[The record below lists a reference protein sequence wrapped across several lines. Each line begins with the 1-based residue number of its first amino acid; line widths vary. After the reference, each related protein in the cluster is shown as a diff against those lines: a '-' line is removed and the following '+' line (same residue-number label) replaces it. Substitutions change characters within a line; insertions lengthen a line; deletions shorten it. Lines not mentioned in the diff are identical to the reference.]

1 MSEHETGTLDRRN
14 VLQVLGV
21 TSLAGLTGYAGAAN
35 GERPQDPQPAQAADE
50 DDEDDDDEMFERIP
64 AIDIPVIDGYSN
76 GEKVW
81 FIHTSAS
88 TQQMATRL
96 QEMIHSPVLH
106 VPKLDDLVNTDAL
119 ADIYVFKNGV
129 DRSDVEPW
137 GGGPFGFQI
146 DILDSVPGD
155 EDYTPL
161 RQPNVVMWNE
171 DADSRILKSVDELM
185 KAKEAGELTIQ
196 QTDVVVNAPVVD
208 WPGGSLGGLHMSMGP
223 SMMQQMSEMCDMHDG
238 SGMSGMD
245 NSSAGSGMNNS
256 SLTSSSQNKCGDESK

>member
-1 MSEHETGTLDRRN
+1 MSDHKSGMLDRRN
-14 VLQVLGV
+14 VLKVLGI
-21 TSLAGLTGYAGAAN
+21 SSLTGVTGVAGAAP
-35 GERPQDPQPAQAADE
+35 GDQPQDSQSAETADN
-50 DDEDDDDEMFERIP
+50 DDEDDRDENAMFEQIP
-64 AIDIPVIDGYSN
+64 ALDLPVIDAYYN

-96 QEMIHSPVLH
+96 QEMIRSPVLH
-106 VPKLDDLVNTDAL
+106 VPKLDDIVDTDAL

-129 DRSDVEPW
+129 DRSDAEPW

-146 DILDSVPGD
+146 DILDAVPGD

-161 RQPNVVMWNE
+161 RQPNVVTWKE
-171 DADSRILKSVDELM
+171 GAEPRVLTSVDELM
-185 KAKEAGELTIQ
+185 AAKEAGKVTIK

-223 SMMQQMSEMCDMHDG
+223 AMMQQMCDMHG
-238 SGMSGMD
+238 ESGR
-245 NSSAGSGMNNS
+245 NNS
-256 SLTSSSQNKCGDESK
+256 TMTPGS